1 MVKSMT
7 AYAEKTVEHDGLCV
21 SVEIRTYNSRFL
33 DLALRL
39 PADCRLFESS
49 IKQWITENV
58 DRGRVECAL
67 TVKDGRGEAVPRF
80 AVDTARA
87 AGYHAAL
94 VSLQEALGLPG
105 AVPLEMVARF
115 EGVITPAEPDKPGDT
130 ELAVIQETVRSALG
144 DINLMREKEGAFLAA
159 DLAQRIGTIETAV
172 DTVEKSSDGLVDACA
187 RQLEERMTSL
197 LNGTVEI
204 DESRIL
210 QEAALHADRCDISEE
225 IVRIKSHIAQFRAAM
240 ADGESCGRK
249 LNFLLQEFNRE
260 VNTMGSKT
268 VNTGV
273 SATVVAM
280 KTELEKLR
288 EQVQNVE

>member
-7 AYAEKTVEHDGLCV
+7 AYAEKTVERDGLSA

-33 DLALRL
+33 DVILRL
-39 PADCRLFESS
+39 PANCRQFEAS
-49 IKQWITENV
+49 IKQWIAEGLG
-58 DRGRVECAL
+58 RGRVECAL
-67 TVKDGRGEAVPRF
+67 VVKDTRKAAAPLF

-94 VSLQEALGLPG
+94 VSLQAATGLSGP
-105 AVPLEMVARF
+105 VPLEMLARF
-115 EGVITPAEPDKPGDT
+115 EGVLTPVEPDKPGDA
-130 ELAVIQETVRSALG
+130 ELAVVRETVFLALAEV
-144 DINLMREKEGAFLAA
+144 NAMREKEGGFLAA
-159 DLAQRIGTIETAV
+159 DLSQRMETIETAV
-172 DTVEKSSDGLVDACA
+172 AFIENASAGLVDTCV
-187 RQLEERMTSL
+187 RQLKERMQAML
-197 LNGTVEI
+197 DGTVEI

-210 QEAALHADRCDISEE
+210 QEAAIYADRCDISEE
-225 IVRIKSHIAQFRAAM
+225 IVRTKSHIAQFRAAM
-240 ADGESCGRK
+240 ADAESCGRK

-268 VNTGV
+268 ANSEV
-273 SATVVAM
+273 SATVVAI

>member
-7 AYAEKTVEHDGLCV
+7 AYAEKTVEHDGLSA

-33 DLALRL
+33 DLVLRL
-39 PADCRLFESS
+39 PANCRQFESS
-49 IKQWITENV
+49 IKQWITENI

-94 VSLQEALGLPG
+94 VSLQEALGIPG
-105 AVPLEMVARF
+105 PVPLEMVARF
-115 EGVITPAEPDKPGDT
+115 EGVITSAEPEKPGET
-130 ELAVIQETVRSALG
+130 ELAVIQEAVLSALA
-144 DINLMREKEGAFLAA
+144 DINIMREKEGSFLAA
-159 DLAQRIGTIETAV
+159 DLAQRIQAIETAV
-172 DTVEKSSDGLVDACA
+172 DTVEKASDGLVDACA
-187 RQLEERMTSL
+187 RQLEERMASL

-225 IVRIKSHIAQFRAAM
+225 IVRTKSHIAQFRAAM
-240 ADGESCGRK
+240 ADAEPCGRK

-268 VNTGV
+268 ANTGV

-280 KTELEKLR
+280 KAELEKLR